1 MNRGV
6 YECIKCGHREV
17 MDSTEPLLE
26 NSCPKCGGDMVL
38 VGFDTASMIIQ
49 ESVTEDDDALL
60 NELTKFYVVEP
71 YKKEGDVTVFK
82 ILQIRENNFEIVLR
96 ELERLGYWAAL
107 KRKDKSEE
115 IFLYIF
121 PAQPPKEENPWIGI
135 ILFVTTVFTTLL
147 AGYMLSM
154 GYIATL
160 DKYGLPGIRNPYLNA
175 IAFSISILTILGTHE
190 MGHKIAATY
199 HGIRSTF
206 PYFIP
211 FPNILGTLGAVIRV
225 KSPIPT
231 RDAAIDLGVS
241 GPLAGFLVAIPVSL
255 IGLRLS
261 VQVPATW
268 ITSTAGGI
276 YFGEN
281 LFFMILEKYVMHIS
295 SNIVL
300 FLHPVAIA
308 GWIGILVTFL
318 NLIPAAQLDGG
329 HIARAFMK
337 GKLHHYLTVAL
348 GLAMLALSYLWV
360 TWLLWGILILL
371 LGMAGNPGALDEVTP
386 ISKKRLLFALI
397 AVIIFVLSATPV
409 PIKTG

>member
-1 MNRGV
+1 MNRGI
-6 YECIKCGHREV
+6 YECVKCGYREIK
-17 MDSTEPLLE
+17 DSTEPLIE
-26 NSCPKCGGDMVL
+26 KACPKCGGDMVL
-38 VGFDTASMIIQ
+38 VGFDTMSEMQ
-49 ESVTEDDDALL
+49 EPGIGEDNILINKL
-60 NELTKFYVVEP
+60 GEFYVMEP
-71 YKKEGDVTVFK
+71 YKREGDVIVFK
-82 ILQIRENNFEIVLR
+82 IHQIRENNFKIVLK
-96 ELERLGYWAAL
+96 ELEKLGYWAAL
-107 KRKDKSEE
+107 KKKDKDGE
-115 IFLYIF
+115 IFLYVF

-135 ILFVTTVFTTLL
+135 LLFITTVFTTLL
-147 AGYMLSM
+147 AGYMLST

-175 IAFSISILTILGTHE
+175 AAFSISILTILGTHE

-241 GPLAGFLVAIPVSL
+241 GPLAGFLVAVPVTL

-261 VQVPATW
+261 IQVPASWVTQ
-268 ITSTAGGI
+268 TAGGI

-281 LFFMILEKYVMHIS
+281 LFFIILEKYVMHIP
-295 SNIVL
+295 NDAVL

-337 GKLHHYLTVAL
+337 RKLHHYLTIAL

-360 TWLLWGILILL
+360 AWSIWGILILL

-397 AVIIFVLSATPV
+397 AVIIFILSATPV
-409 PIKTG
+409 PIKAG